1 MNWQLRDPGF
11 RQDRSGKAGYA
22 RFFVLP
28 MRLIGRR
35 LPFQSK
41 RFAATA

>member
-1 MNWQLRDPGF
+1 MIRV
-11 RQDRSGKAGYA
+11 SGKTGAEKRA
-22 RFFVLP
+22 MPAFFVLP